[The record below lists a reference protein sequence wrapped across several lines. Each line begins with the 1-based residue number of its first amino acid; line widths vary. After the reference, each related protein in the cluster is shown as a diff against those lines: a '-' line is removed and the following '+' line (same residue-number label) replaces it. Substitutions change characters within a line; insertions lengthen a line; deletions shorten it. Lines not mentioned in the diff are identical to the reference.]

1 MREEE
6 ESIAGIQLRVEGP
19 ASYCI
24 YTKEYIVLLNLKP
37 LYFSLP
43 TDLPLRGKITHTHT
57 QKLFN
62 DFQLLSGPLYQDQP
76 ASLLN
81 SL

>member
-1 MREEE
+1 MKKRRKKKWRSGERMREEE

-57 QKLFN
+57 KTV
-62 DFQLLSGPLYQDQP
+62 
-76 ASLLN
+76 
-81 SL
+81 